1 MENREE
7 ILVLL
12 NLLVDKGCK
21 ASLTSLTTSLEAL
34 VIEPAE
40 IIEAALAKKYVAS
53 VQDEFEIDLWLTVR
67 GLEMCGRIV
76 PEYMKLPY

>member
-7 ILVLL
+7 VLVLL

-34 VIEPAE
+34 DIEPAE

-76 PEYMKLPY
+76 SEYMKLPY

>member
-21 ASLTSLTTSLEAL
+21 ASLTSLIASLETL

-40 IIEAALAKKYVAS
+40 TIEAALAKKYVAS
-53 VQDEFEIDLWLTVR
+53 VRDETETDILLTVR
-67 GLEMCGRIV
+67 GLEMCARVV

>member
-21 ASLTSLTTSLEAL
+21 ASLTNLTTSLEAL

-76 PEYMKLPY
+76 PKYMKLP